1 MEAEKCVDSGMGQR
15 KVFYCRYEGEN
26 FQRRLEE
33 FRAERESSGLNID
46 SRLGL
51 AVREERKGGVR
62 DGG

>member
-26 FQRRLEE
+26 FQRCLEE
-33 FRAERESSGLNID
+33 FIAERESSGLNID

-51 AVREERKGGVR
+51 AMREGGREE
-62 DGG
+62 

>member
-15 KVFYCRYEGEN
+15 KVFYCRHEGEN

-51 AVREERKGGVR
+51 AVREEREGGVR